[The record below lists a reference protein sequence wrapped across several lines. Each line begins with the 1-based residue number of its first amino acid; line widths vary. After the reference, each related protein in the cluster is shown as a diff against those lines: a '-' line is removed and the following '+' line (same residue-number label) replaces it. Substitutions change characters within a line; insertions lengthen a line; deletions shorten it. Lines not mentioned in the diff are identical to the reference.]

1 MKRHRSLLVSCI
13 ILGLLVGSALAYA
26 GDSNEKDAKWAPL
39 VESVKNIL
47 LGKTSDQPGIDVAD
61 GAQLVT
67 KGSIVSLADVIA
79 GKSKNCSL
87 VEKSEK
93 SPVSVQLKMNNAE
106 DAAYIILGTHPEGQK
121 GQRVHTVLFMK
132 DANGKWL
139 IENWHTSN

>member
-1 MKRHRSLLVSCI
+1 
-13 ILGLLVGSALAYA
+13 
-26 GDSNEKDAKWAPL
+26 
-39 VESVKNIL
+39 
-47 LGKTSDQPGIDVAD
+47 LGKTSSQPGIEVAD
-61 GAQLVT
+61 GARLVIR
-67 KGSIVSLADVIA
+67 GNIVSLADVIA

-93 SPVSVQLKMNNAE
+93 SPVSVQLKMNDAE
-106 DAAYIILGTHPEGQK
+106 DAAYLILGTQPEGQK